1 MQDALPEQGKAGP
14 SVHGAFDEL
23 EFGDA
28 SFDHAVIDGP
38 GEAIA
43 HSVFVFLNPGG
54 KGLEFGKSTPLHLL
68 KPGIQTLSGAGAH
81 HLDEV
86 LNQIS
91 GLVDFWMELKE
102 LAKRLLLLDVEF
114 FRATQ
119 QKESRLPR
127 GGEGRY
133 LC

>member
-1 MQDALPEQGKAGP
+1 MVRLMSLSLAMHP
-14 SVHGAFDEL
+14 STMPLLMDQVRPL
-23 EFGDA
+23 RTA
-28 SFDHAVIDGP
+28 SLSFSTPAAKDWSSGRV
-38 GEAIA
+38 
-43 HSVFVFLNPGG
+43 
-54 KGLEFGKSTPLHLL
+54 TPLHLL

-81 HLDEV
+81 HLDEL